1 LVQKLVTLNDLE
13 RLMAVISRYII
24 EIWTFDFEASYVTLV
39 EIRPMPFATE
49 M

>member
-1 LVQKLVTLNDLE
+1 MTLNGV
-13 RLMAVISRYII
+13 MAVISRYIT